1 MGAVSWLREG
11 VGIHANYSRG
21 FRVPNMTDLGTVGLQ
36 GNGVYETAFA
46 DLAGRGALL
55 GDRADE
61 QARSTGRAPERL
73 RPEVTNN
80 FDVGVRLRRGRWE
93 AEVTR
98 VWLNLENS
106 IVSHTLLLP
115 AGAVGHALGE
125 QTIARQLESGAVFVP
140 ISTAPVLVRGNF
152 SGARM
157 RGWEQ
162 RLRVQLTKDWS
173 VSENLTSITARDAIT
188 GRPPDIEPG
197 VPPLTVNLVVAWRPA
212 GGRFWVEAYATLADR
227 QERLSSL
234 ALSDRR
240 IGNPRSRANI
250 QSFFQNGA
258 RVRGVVRDG
267 ILLPTGETLGQVQR
281 RVLGGAS
288 SAPQFTAIAGYGLV
302 GLRGGMSVGEN
313 TDVSFDLTNLGD
325 KNYRGI
331 GWGVDG
337 AGRAWTVQLRRRF

>member
-1 MGAVSWLREG
+1 M
-11 VGIHANYSRG
+11 
-21 FRVPNMTDLGTVGLQ
+21 
-36 GNGVYETAFA
+36 
-46 DLAGRGALL
+46 

-80 FDVGVRLRRGRWE
+80 FDMGVRLRRGRWE
-93 AEVTR
+93 AEASTF
-98 VWLNLENS
+98 WLNLSNS
-106 IVSHTLLLP
+106 IVSQTLLLP
-115 AGAVGHALGE
+115 AGAVGQGLGE

-162 RLRVQLTKDWS
+162 RLRVQLTKAWS
-173 VSENLTSITARDAIT
+173 LSENLTSITARDAIT
-188 GRPPDIEPG
+188 GQPPDIEPG
-197 VPPLTVNLVVAWRPA
+197 VPPLTVNPVVTWRPA
-212 GGRFWVEAYATLADR
+212 GGRFWAEGYATLADR

-258 RVRGVVRDG
+258 RVRGLVRDG
-267 ILLPTGETLGQVQR
+267 ILLPTGETLGQVQN

-288 SAPQFTAIAGYGLV
+288 SAPQFTAIAGYAVV

-313 TDVSFDLTNLGD
+313 TEVSFDLTNLGD

-337 AGRAWTVQLRRRF
+337 PGRAWMVQVRRRF